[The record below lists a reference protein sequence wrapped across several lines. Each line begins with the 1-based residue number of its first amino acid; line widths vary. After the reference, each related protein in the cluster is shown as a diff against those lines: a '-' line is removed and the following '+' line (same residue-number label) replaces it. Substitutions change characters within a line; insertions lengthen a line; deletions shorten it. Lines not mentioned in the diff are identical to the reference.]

1 MGLLKKIKRRIR
13 KVVPKEVAGIMTA
26 AAPFVAPYSLPA
38 AAALTIGGQLKQ
50 TGRINPILTA
60 GSLLP
65 GVKFRGGQGPGAF
78 IPSGFERFGDASFGS
93 GITSRQ
99 LLFGGPGMG
108 ESGKL
113 GAFGD
118 TVEKFLFGT
127 PGGEGPSFGQFAGE
141 EGVVPSSVDQ
151 LADISKPTRGLFG
164 AKGKFNLGQGKLIRK
179 GKVGDNKLNLTNI
192 AALAATGVSL
202 ASANKQIEEEAIEE
216 GASESDI
223 DALKAEAADFWST
236 LSSSDFAVT
245 PTLAKG
251 GRVGFQDG
259 TDVSPTIR
267 SEKMANYKA
276 LSEPLDYGR
285 QLPPFLKRIPIKY
298 EQSRDDFE
306 TMQKERFMYDYN
318 KPKIPEKILNKIRDL
333 LDKDDRQASA
343 VLGDESDDIARELFG
358 KPYKDLNPAELEE
371 FNMYLDNLEKK
382 FIKKYFKNRTIAAKG
397 GIMRQNLALGTRPTA
412 QESGL
417 GGLPIEADMRYS
429 GGFMPYGAKE
439 KADDVPARLS
449 KNEFVFT
456 ADAVRAAGGGSV
468 QKGAQRMYNTMKQL
482 EAMGR
487 S

>member
-1 MGLLKKIKRRIR
+1 MPLKKIGQAIKKTVR
-13 KVVPKEVAGIMTA
+13 KIVPKEVSGIMRV
-26 AAPFVAPYSLPA
+26 AAPFVAAKYGLPEGLALSLA
-38 AAALTIGGQLKQ
+38 GQLRSGR
-50 TGRINPILTA
+50 GRINPLETVLA
-60 GSLLP
+60 VAPSEQ
-65 GVKFRGGQGPGAF
+65 FRGF
-78 IPSGFERFGDASFGS
+78 TKSSI
-93 GITSRQ
+93 
-99 LLFGGPGMG
+99 
-108 ESGKL
+108 
-113 GAFGD
+113 
-118 TVEKFLFGT
+118 
-127 PGGEGPSFGQFAGE
+127 PGGEALDKFLYGSEMTLGE
-141 EGVVPSSVDQ
+141 SRIVPGSGLRDVAVFPETQGILGV
-151 LADISKPTRGLFG
+151 G
-164 AKGKFNLGQGKLIRK
+164 GKFGLKEVVGSKLLSPGGKLSKAR
-179 GKVGDNKLNLTNI
+179 L

-202 ASANKQIEEEAIEE
+202 ATATKQLEEEATAE
-216 GASESDI
+216 GASETDI
-223 DALKAEAADFWST
+223 DALTAEAANFWST

-285 QLPPFLKRIPIKY
+285 QLPPFLKRTPIKY

-318 KPKIPEKILNKIRDL
+318 KPKIPEKILNKIRNL

-343 VLGDESDDIARELFG
+343 VLGDESDDIAYALFG
-358 KPYKDLNPAELEE
+358 KRYKDLNPAELDE

-382 FIKKYFKNRTIAAKG
+382 FIKKDFKNRTIAAKG
-397 GIMRQNLALGTRPTA
+397 GIMRQNLALGTRPTV

-429 GGFMPYGAKE
+429 GGFMPYGARE

-468 QKGAQRMYNTMKQL
+468 QKGAQKMYNTMKQL

-487 S
+487 A